1 MDRFSKE
8 DRDLLIR
15 LDARLQSIEK
25 TVTENHIVM
34 SDHINDLKKDFAS
47 NVKEASD
54 KFVTK
59 IEFTPVQKAVYAV
72 IGFILTGFLG
82 AVLSLVLKTATILP
96 H

>member
-15 LDARLQSIEK
+15 LDTRLQSIEK
-25 TVTENHIVM
+25 TVADNRVALTE
-34 SDHINDLKKDFAS
+34 HINDIKRDVAS
-47 NVKEASD
+47 NVKEAGE

-59 IEFTPVQKAVYAV
+59 IEFTPVQKAVYAA